1 MIKEDIVE
9 NLKLV
14 LANSYA
20 LYLKTQNYHWNVT
33 GPNFASLHELFES
46 QYKDL
51 AEAIDEIAERIRA
64 LDAKV
69 VSTFA
74 SFDLLTQI
82 PDSDENAA
90 SDKMID
96 ELMQDNLT
104 LVDSLNKLATI
115 AGKSDDKA
123 TEDMAVERIA
133 VHEKNAWMLKS
144 SK

>member
-1 MIKEDIVE
+1 MIKEDIIE

-33 GPNFASLHELFES
+33 GPNFIGMHKLFEA

-64 LDAKV
+64 LDIKV
-69 VSTFA
+69 TSTFG

-82 PDSDENAA
+82 PDSDENAPLN
-90 SDKMID
+90 KMLD

-104 LVDSLNKLATI
+104 VIDSLNKLATL
-115 AGKSDDKA
+115 AGDSDDKA
-123 TEDMAVERIA
+123 TEDMAIERIA
-133 VHEKNAWMLKS
+133 IHEKNVWMLKS
-144 SK
+144 SR